1 MSNERITIGVDVAAT
16 PEQAWWALTQGAA
29 IVVWNHASDDWHCP
43 AASGDLRVGG
53 NFSQTLAAK
62 DGSMSF
68 EMTGVYTEVEP
79 GARLAYTMADGR
91 GVEVT
96 LTALPEGRTR
106 VTETFDAEATNPIEM
121 QRAGWQAILDNY
133 GAYTNAYAQAAD

>member
-1 MSNERITIGVDVAAT
+1 MSNERITVGVDVAAT
-16 PEQAWWALTQGAA
+16 PAQAWWALTQGAA

-53 NFSQTLAAK
+53 AFSQTLAAK

-68 EMTGVYTEVEP
+68 DMTGVYTEVEP
-79 GARLAYTMADGR
+79 GARLAYTLADGR
-91 GVEVT
+91 CVEVT
-96 LTALPEGRTR
+96 LTSLHEGRTR
-106 VTETFDAEATNPIEM
+106 VTETFDPESTHPVEM

-133 GAYTNAYAQAAD
+133 RAYTDAYAGAAD